1 MKKQKINLKEYVDEK
16 KITLREIS
24 DQTGIKESILDDM
37 YSKGEFDGNIIF
49 INNILDLMTCLGIDK
64 VDELVPSIK

>member
-24 DQTGIKESILDDM
+24 DQTGIKESVLLQ
-37 YSKGEFDGNIIF
+37 SFKS
-49 INNILDLMTCLGIDK
+49 T
-64 VDELVPSIK
+64 IK